1 MDKKDLDSW
10 INKSVKLILTIEGA
24 FYNGNLIEEQKN
36 GLLLKS
42 NNKMIYVPY
51 ESILALEEL

>member
-10 INKSVKLILTIEGA
+10 INKSVKIILTIEGA